1 MKKEIHVVGAIIVGN
16 GKVLCCQ
23 RGPERA
29 LANLWEFPGGK
40 IENGE
45 TKVQALE
52 RELQEEL
59 KIEVTIVKEEY
70 AFCRYEY
77 DFGFVN
83 LTTFICYLESGEPQ
97 LTEHLQI
104 KWLTPNELNQLEWA
118 PADIPTVEKLVE
130 KGVGTEQNG

>member
-1 MKKEIHVVGAIIVGN
+1 MGISWWKN
-16 GKVLCCQ
+16 
-23 RGPERA
+23 
-29 LANLWEFPGGK
+29 
-40 IENGE
+40 
-45 TKVQALE
+45 

>member
-1 MKKEIHVVGAIIVGN
+1 MEK
-16 GKVLCCQ
+16 GKILCCQ

-45 TKVQALE
+45 TEVQALE
-52 RELQEEL
+52 RGARRIKNRSNDRQGR
-59 KIEVTIVKEEY
+59 VC
-70 AFCRYEY
+70 FCRYEY

>member
-1 MKKEIHVVGAIIVGN
+1 MKKEIHVVGAIIVEK

-77 DFGFVN
+77 DFWFR
-83 LTTFICYLESGEPQ
+83 
-97 LTEHLQI
+97 
-104 KWLTPNELNQLEWA
+104 
-118 PADIPTVEKLVE
+118 
-130 KGVGTEQNG
+130 